1 MEMNDSKTHTQ
12 ASSVV
17 INEKSLANGNS
28 QSNHHQQQQEE
39 KCWDRAAPIQL
50 SRMNSME
57 CWDYTIELEC
67 LNGPQG

>member
-1 MEMNDSKTHTQ
+1 MEINEPQAHTQ
-12 ASSVV
+12 TPVV
-17 INEKSLANGNS
+17 ISEKSLANGNS
-28 QSNHHQQQQEE
+28 QLTQHEE
-39 KCWDRAAPIQL
+39 KSWERNTPIL

>member
-1 MEMNDSKTHTQ
+1 MNESKTHTQ
-12 ASSVV
+12 TSSVV

-28 QSNHHQQQQEE
+28 QSNHQQQLEE
-39 KCWDRAAPIQL
+39 KCWDRATPIQL

>member
-1 MEMNDSKTHTQ
+1 MDVNESQT
-12 ASSVV
+12 SSVV
-17 INEKSLANGNS
+17 INEKSLVNGNS
-28 QSNHHQQQQEE
+28 QSSHQQPQQEE
-39 KCWDRAAPIQL
+39 KICWDRNSIPL

>member
-17 INEKSLANGNS
+17 INEKSFANGNS

-39 KCWDRAAPIQL
+39 KCWDRKTPIHL

>member
-1 MEMNDSKTHTQ
+1 MEANGSQ
-12 ASSVV
+12 SSLV
-17 INEKSLANGNS
+17 INEKLTNEKS
-28 QSNHHQQQQEE
+28 EE
-39 KCWDRAAPIQL
+39 IWDCAPLL